1 MAKEDKERQTEIDAL
16 VKRLDNMSDKDW
28 KAEHKKNVQ
37 VWIQNSLTKTVPLK
51 KRLTKRIVMGV
62 M

>member
-1 MAKEDKERQTEIDAL
+1 MAKEDKERQAKIDAL

-28 KAEHKKNVQ
+28 EAEHKKNVQ
-37 VWIQNSLTKTVPLK
+37 VWIQNSLTKTIPLK

>member
-1 MAKEDKERQTEIDAL
+1 MVKDDKERQAKIDAL

-28 KAEHKKNVQ
+28 ETEHKKNVQ

-51 KRLTKRIVMGV
+51 KD
-62 M
+62 